1 MKNNIFINRYVM
13 ACAISIVA
21 VAADAAIF
29 LYDIMVSVKKI
40 NPVLLII
47 FGEKPEHIAV
57 YVYDL
62 LHGTVFPKII
72 AIPKLNI
79 GVAVVVVVLQ
89 SRKIKVLIF

>member
-1 MKNNIFINRYVM
+1 
-13 ACAISIVA
+13 
-21 VAADAAIF
+21 
-29 LYDIMVSVKKI
+29 MVSVKKI
-40 NPVLLII
+40 DTIFAII

-62 LHGTVFPKII
+62 LHGTVFPEII

-89 SRKIKVLIF
+89 SRKIKVLILQKIVAVAAISAMAVADQDITGRIVK